1 MMFSMSA
8 HILIIEDNEMSLAL
22 AEYLL
27 RDVGYTVSSAT
38 DGGNGMRLALQN
50 TAHLILCDLDLPV
63 IEGAQLVQA
72 LRTSGDWSKVPV
84 LAFTAASM
92 SEEQRQGLAADF
104 DGYVVKPVDPG
115 SFATTIG
122 QHLAP
127 GLRISQG

>member
-27 RDVGYTVSSAT
+27 RDAGYTVSSAT

-50 TAHLILCDLDLPV
+50 TAQLILCDLDLPV
-63 IEGAQLVQA
+63 IEGPQLVQA
-72 LRTSGDWSKVPV
+72 LRASTEWRKVPV

-92 SEEQRQGLAADF
+92 NQEQRQALAADF
-104 DGYVVKPVDPG
+104 DGYIVKPIDPV
-115 SFATTIG
+115 SFAVTLG

-127 GLRISQG
+127 GMRVSQG